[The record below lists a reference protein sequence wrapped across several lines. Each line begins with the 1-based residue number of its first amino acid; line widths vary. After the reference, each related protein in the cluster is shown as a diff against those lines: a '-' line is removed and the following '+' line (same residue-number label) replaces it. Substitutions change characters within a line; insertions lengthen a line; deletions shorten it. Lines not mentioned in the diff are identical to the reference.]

1 MNFEQKRRQL
11 VEFLKGS
18 GAIKSTA
25 VEIAFL
31 KVKRELFLGKW
42 MEKDAY
48 LATALPIGSGQ
59 TISQPTTIA
68 VMLELLEAGKGMNVL
83 EVGSGSGYVAALL
96 SEIVE
101 SNGRVTGMELEEE
114 LIGQSKKNLNKQ
126 GCKNVEIVKGDGSLG
141 SKEKAPFD
149 RILVSAACPFVPK
162 PLFDQLKEGGRIV
175 APVGDKFTQ
184 AMQTLKKKNG
194 RPLKEQYLE
203 SYFVFVP
210 LKGEHG
216 FR

>member
-48 LATALPIGSGQ
+48 LDTALPIGSGQ

-194 RPLKEQYLE
+194 RPLKELLRK
-203 SYFVFVP
+203 S
-210 LKGEHG
+210 
-216 FR
+216 

>member
-48 LATALPIGSGQ
+48 LDTALPIGSGQ

-194 RPLKEQYLE
+194 RPL
-203 SYFVFVP
+203 
-210 LKGEHG
+210 
-216 FR
+216 